1 MPSKTRNKRKVKR
14 KVKGKSKKARRQLQN
29 TRDSGALK
37 WGHRLPRRARYL
49 ALTKSKKINPE
60 SLPKTKTYR
69 TSRSKALIT
78 RNPKTHPKNE
88 FSITTNPID

>member
-14 KVKGKSKKARRQLQN
+14 KVKGKSKQARRQLQN

-37 WGHRLPRRARYL
+37 WRRRLPRAKYL

-60 SLPKTKTYR
+60 SLPKTKTHR